1 MGGLQGNLVFVFVL
15 GEKAS
20 RGPKPLD
27 SWKLASVEAEHVLPA
42 VSVSPVLRYS
52 ALRTPHVVQASMY
65 MFIQLLMDPES
76 GELMFFLVPG
86 CKFGLKAAVIAFNR
100 TPEFSVHVARALPCV
115 CHFAF
120 LR

>member
-1 MGGLQGNLVFVFVL
+1 
-15 GEKAS
+15 
-20 RGPKPLD
+20 
-27 SWKLASVEAEHVLPA
+27 
-42 VSVSPVLRYS
+42 
-52 ALRTPHVVQASMY
+52 
-65 MFIQLLMDPES
+65 MDPES